1 MGTKDRPS
9 KTITRL
15 ICRPSLEIGGE
26 TFPAEQIK
34 EARISFRIDEFM
46 KYRSASVTLNPS
58 AKSRWNYH
66 SEVKLYEEKGVILT
80 GICTEAKYNEE
91 GNLRL
96 ALAGPFWKLERT
108 RTRSFETF
116 GMRQRESVY
125 WMMRL
130 ASPDR
135 APVFTGLD
143 LDTST
148 RPFVYAIPL
157 RGLSEFDKG
166 LLLAGDTGITSKE
179 NDSVFNKILEGA
191 ESVREVEA
199 WQQDCPRVFGVVIA
213 EDFIQAERSA
223 LERANSMVGIVNF
236 ALTTG
241 ISHFETRYN
250 SEPLQFHA
258 ENSFS
263 PVALYPWIA
272 ICEAAEPKGW
282 IRHTSPAK
290 LEANKVPDSS
300 LERIQFFLSKFFS
313 AGQPGDIHDQT
324 GRRQFIDREQ
334 KLLTSTKRSLH
345 WLNIASQEEDIR
357 DKFTATW
364 TSLESVLNSVEYP
377 GVFDRERAAA
387 KKAIRKGIKEIALP
401 NDPNSQIS
409 ITTDMLLSRALQ
421 NQWPLRTKLSI
432 FADSFGITLEKG
444 DTEMIRKLSRSR
456 NNIFHEG
463 EYDTDVSYEQVRE
476 LQHLVERLV
485 AGTSIGGY
493 LDLEGQPHRF
503 QFGDI
508 GPEGGGAPL
517 SIDGKDVDWEVHM
530 FRDSKEKLVAEWI
543 VEGKIYTEEDIYEED
558 ITLKGSAAVPDPQ
571 PPPDSQ

>member
-15 ICRPSLEIGGE
+15 IRRPGLEIGNE
-26 TFPAEQIK
+26 TFTSEQIK

-46 KYRSASVTLNPS
+46 ESRSASVILNLP
-58 AKSRWNYH
+58 AKSRWDYH
-66 SEVKLYEEKGVILT
+66 AEVKLYEEKGVILT
-80 GICTEAKYNEE
+80 GICTEAKQDEE

-108 RTRSFETF
+108 RTGSFETF
-116 GMRQRESVY
+116 GMRQRESLY

-213 EDFIQAERSA
+213 EDFIQAERFA

-324 GRRQFIDREQ
+324 GRRRFPDREQ
-334 KLLTSTKRSLH
+334 KLLTRTKRALH
-345 WLNIASQEEDIR
+345 WLNLASEEGDIR
-357 DKFTATW
+357 DKFAATW
-364 TSLESVLNSVEYP
+364 TSLESVLNSIKYP
-377 GVFDRERAAA
+377 GVFDGERAAV
-387 KKAIRKGIKEIALP
+387 KRAIRKRIGEIALP
-401 NDPNSQIS
+401 NETNSLLS
-409 ITTDMLLSRALQ
+409 ITTDMLLNRALQ
-421 NQWPLRTKLSI
+421 DQWPLTRKLSI
-432 FADSFGITLEKG
+432 FGDSFGITLEKG
-444 DTEMIRKLSRSR
+444 DIELVGKLSRAR
-456 NNIFHEG
+456 NDVFHEG
-463 EYDTDVSYEQVRE
+463 EYAPDVSYEQVVQ
-476 LQHLVERLV
+476 LKHLVERLV

-517 SIDGKDVDWEVHM
+517 SIDGKDVDWELHM
-530 FRDSKEKLVAEWI
+530 FRDFKEQLVAEWI

-558 ITLKGSAAVPDPQ
+558 IYVERLGGS
-571 PPPDSQ
+571 S